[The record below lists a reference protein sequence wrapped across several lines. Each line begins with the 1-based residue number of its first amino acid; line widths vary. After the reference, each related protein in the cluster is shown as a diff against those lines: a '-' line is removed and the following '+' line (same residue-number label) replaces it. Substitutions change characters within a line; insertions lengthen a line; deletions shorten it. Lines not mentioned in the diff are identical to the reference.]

1 MIIGLDISTSVIGW
15 CVMKSADKVVDA
27 GYIDL
32 REFEQDTITSIFKK
46 ADTSISQLLKIC
58 KKHGVKTII
67 IETPLGM
74 ATGKN
79 INSAIILNRFNF
91 IVGYSLYSKD
101 YHIRYESSQRA
112 RKKLL
117 GDDYKVWFK
126 LPSGDTKKEYIANIV
141 KKDIEQFIIF
151 EKRPKAIDKWKSYIY
166 DVADAYVI
174 AKSFFN

>member
-1 MIIGLDISTSVIGW
+1 MVLGLDISTSIIGW
-15 CVMKSADKVVDA
+15 CVMKSASKVVDA

-46 ADTSISQLLKIC
+46 IDYAFPKLKDIC
-58 KKHGVKTII
+58 KKHKVKNII
-67 IETPLGM
+67 IETPIGM

-91 IVGYSLYSKD
+91 IIGYLLYSQE
-101 YHIRYESSQRA
+101 YPIRYESSQRA

-117 GDDYKVWFK
+117 RDDYKVWFK
-126 LPSGDTKKEYIANIV
+126 LPSGDEKKEYIANLV
-141 KKDIEQFIIF
+141 KENIKQFVIF
-151 EKRPKAIDKWKSYIY
+151 EKRPRAIDKLKSHIY

-174 AKSFFN
+174 AKSFFD

>member
-1 MIIGLDISTSVIGW
+1 MILGLDISTSIIGW

-32 REFEQDTITSIFKK
+32 QEFEQDTITSIFKK
-46 ADTSISQLLKIC
+46 ADISLIQLLKIC
-58 KKHGVKTII
+58 KKYKIKNIV

-91 IVGYSLYSKD
+91 IIGYSLYSQD
-101 YHIRYESSQRA
+101 YPIRYESSQKA

-117 GDDYKVWFK
+117 GDDYMVWFK
-126 LPSGDTKKEYIANIV
+126 LPAGDSKKEYITNLV
-141 KKDIEQFIIF
+141 KTNIEQFVIF
-151 EKRPKAIDKWKSYIY
+151 EKRPRAIDKWKSYLY